1 MRKDKTMEILNI
13 KELSE
18 YLKVSTSTIRRLILK
33 KEIPFFKISSQFF
46 FNKESINQWIKSQME
61 YQEERS
67 Y

>member
-1 MRKDKTMEILNI
+1 MEILNI